1 MKSVLIIGGTQPTT
15 SDLHLLYHRAFLKLG
30 WSARFLSSDSDLPMG
45 EAVLRQARLRFSR
58 LHFGLFDRRVR
69 RAAREARPDLVFISG
84 SNWYLGAE
92 TIRWLRRRG
101 ARVALNEQ
109 HLQVFRP
116 YQAECLPHY
125 DHVFTQDGGLASL
138 LQAASAARGVSV
150 LGPACDPEE
159 HRPLELGR
167 EDRSAL
173 GAEVCYLGYAYPNR
187 IQAFEGLTRFDL
199 RLWGM
204 GWDASLLLAPFFR
217 PEPVHGLKKTKIYNA
232 TAVNVNIQSNHYQ
245 LDGVTCRP
253 FEVAACGGFCLCD
266 GRRDLGRFFALG
278 DEVVSFDGPEDLKAK
293 VAYYLAHEEERRELA
308 RRARARVLREH
319 TYEHRVRQ
327 VLATLGLE

>member
-1 MKSVLIIGGTQPTT
+1 MPSVLIVGGTQVTT
-15 SDLHLLYHRAFLKLG
+15 SDLHLLYHRAFVKLG
-30 WSARFLSSDSDLPMG
+30 WRASFLSSDSELPPG
-45 EAVLRQARLRFSR
+45 ETLLRQARLRFSR
-58 LHFGLFDRRVR
+58 LHFALFDRRVR
-69 RAAREARPDLVFISG
+69 QAARRERPELVFISG
-84 SNWYLGAE
+84 SNWYLGAD

-138 LQAASAARGVSV
+138 LRASAPVRGVSL

-159 HRPLELGR
+159 HRPLEVSPEER
-167 EDRSAL
+167 ADL

-187 IQAFEGLTRFDL
+187 VQAFERLTRFGL
-199 RLWGM
+199 KLWGM
-204 GWDASLLLAPFFR
+204 AWDASPSLRPFYR
-217 PEPVHGLKKTKIYNA
+217 PEPVYGLKKTKIYNA
-232 TAVNVNIQSNHYQ
+232 TEVNVNIQSQFYQ

-266 GRRDLGRFFALG
+266 ARPDLARYFAVG
-278 DEVVSFDGPEDLKAK
+278 DEVASFDGPADLEAK
-293 VAYYLAHEEERRELA
+293 VEHYLAHPEERRELA
-308 RRARARVLREH
+308 ARARTRVLREH
-319 TYEHRVRQ
+319 TYQHRVRQ
-327 VLATLGLE
+327 VLDTLGLG